1 MAQKEF
7 ALALAMLSFAFI
19 ACSSDGEESD
29 SYDWVYDGETVEI
42 GTQIW
47 MAKNLNYNAK
57 GSKCYENNPDNC
69 AKYGRLYNWQTAMK
83 VCPDGWHL
91 PSNEDWEKLFRFVDG
106 DTNSES
112 PYGSETAGKHL
123 KAVSGWDPYDSV
135 ENLDTYGFSALP
147 GGYYVDGSFYGVG
160 SGGLWWSAGKDSD
173 SYTYRSSYTYLY
185 GMFYYD
191 DRAPWGY
198 YDKSILLSVRCL
210 QD

>member
-1 MAQKEF
+1 
-7 ALALAMLSFAFI
+7 
-19 ACSSDGEESD
+19 
-29 SYDWVYDGETVEI
+29 
-42 GTQIW
+42 

-198 YDKSILLSVRCL
+198 YDKSILLSIRCL